1 MKISYREKYDDKS
14 NQFSN
19 MEMFLPALNKLRK
32 FKQMIEKN
40 QSLITKRTN
49 QEDQAK
55 LLGQDRI
62 LNEKRGI
69 FNPQILDAVVFSNEL
84 FHDEKEKL
92 EVAERKALTN
102 LIIFV

>member
-1 MKISYREKYDDKS
+1 MKISYREKYDDKT

-55 LLGQDRI
+55 LLGQDLI

-69 FNPQILDAVVFSNEL
+69 FNP
-84 FHDEKEKL
+84 
-92 EVAERKALTN
+92 
-102 LIIFV
+102 